1 MGEDEETRTF
11 NIEKTDDEEEVN
23 ARNEVT
29 LEVNDGD
36 ANHNRNKRIVLK
48 SKDKDVDVLLPEAI
62 KAMKEDYYENS
73 TKPNGKKEGGH
84 IG

>member
-1 MGEDEETRTF
+1 MDDEETKTF

-36 ANHNRNKRIVLK
+36 ANHNRNKRVVLK
-48 SKDKDVDVLLPEAI
+48 SKDKDVDILLPQAI
-62 KAMKEDYYENS
+62 KALKEDFYENN
-73 TKPNGKKEGGH
+73 TKLNTKKEGGH

>member
-1 MGEDEETRTF
+1 MDDEETKTF

-36 ANHNRNKRIVLK
+36 ANHNRNKRVVLK
-48 SKDKDVDVLLPEAI
+48 SKDKDVDILLPQAI
-62 KAMKEDYYENS
+62 KALKEDFYENNIKLN
-73 TKPNGKKEGGH
+73 TKKEGGH